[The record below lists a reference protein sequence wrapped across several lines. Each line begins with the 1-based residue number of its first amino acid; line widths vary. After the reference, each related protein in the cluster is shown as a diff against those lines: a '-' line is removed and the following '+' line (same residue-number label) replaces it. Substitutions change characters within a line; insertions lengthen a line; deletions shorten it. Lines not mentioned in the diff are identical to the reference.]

1 LIWDLFVVFELLI
14 WWGLGLDLEKL
25 KWSFGFLDVLTPF
38 TMKLMRNKLIFTM
51 ITDIFLF
58 RNILK

>member
-1 LIWDLFVVFELLI
+1 MFELLI

-38 TMKLMRNKLIFTM
+38 TMKLMLNKLIFAM
-51 ITDIFLF
+51 ITDNFFCLEIY
-58 RNILK
+58 